1 MKILFISLEH
11 RNPGCADNDSGVMS
25 RGCNALA
32 MRRSRRLLPIQMLAI
47 AADLIEAGHN
57 VHWPEE
63 SLSHANMDRVV
74 ADARVFAP
82 DMVFFACC
90 DLRSQHLMATVAVKT
105 GGVSGNEFLNDA
117 TLRPARYWC
126 DQLVNNDYS
135 AQHLLKAVASLVRAN
150 GTQ

>member
-11 RNPGCADNDSGVMS
+11 RNPGRADNDSGVMS

-63 SLSHANMDRVV
+63 SLSEANMDRVV

-90 DLRSQHLMATVAVKT
+90 DLRSQHLMATVAVKI

-126 DQLVNNDYS
+126 DQLVNNDFS
-135 AQHLLKAVASLVRAN
+135 AQHLLEAVASLVRAN
-150 GTQ
+150 RPQ